1 MSKHSL
7 SYLLAA
13 GLLLC
18 GCKNDDTDFSAYT
31 SGSGDGTVTTIYIDY
46 SGTSAT
52 VSGDSQGVV
61 SVSGAHVRVVSQ
73 AADSLLLV
81 LSGSTTDGSL
91 LVSRNSSYGILLN
104 AVSITNPAGAA
115 INNQGKKSLYVACA
129 DGTTNTLVDGTTYT
143 AQDFDQKATLFSEGD
158 LYLCG
163 AGTLNVTANHQ
174 NAIAS
179 DDKLVI
185 ADDVV
190 VNTTTAATG
199 SNGLKANDG
208 VYINGGTTTID
219 VLSDAGRGI
228 KCDSTMFING
238 GTTAI
243 TTAGAC
249 TFTTT
254 DGTVI
259 TESQRPEY
267 TDEQVADTT
276 SAACIKSDGK
286 LTMTG
291 GSLTCTS
298 TGSGGKGINCS
309 ADVVVSGGTLNVTT
323 TGDNTYS
330 KPKGVKSDTAIIVS
344 GGSFKVSV
352 SKSWACDNGYED
364 DTLSDAELALRR
376 ITVEGTPSTSSIGK
390 KYVYIVY

>member
-199 SNGLKANDG
+199 SNGLKANDA
-208 VYINGGTTTID
+208 VY
-219 VLSDAGRGI
+219 
-228 KCDSTMFING
+228 ING